1 MKSALWP
8 LQVSIFNRLKN
19 DTALSSKAKVFDS
32 VSESAPMPY
41 VVIGEDTVIPF
52 GTKIEEGEEITHT
65 LYVYSSY
72 NGRKEVKELMS
83 LVLESIT
90 REPLSLGSGFS
101 MFASSL
107 DLMQVTEINGSPA
120 KRGVMRFRFK
130 ITQ

>member
-1 MKSALWP
+1 MKSALWS

-19 DTALSSKAKVFDS
+19 DSVLKSRAKVFDS
-32 VSESAPMPY
+32 VSESTSLPY
-41 VVIGEDTVIPF
+41 VVIGEDTVVPF
-52 GTKIEEGEEITHT
+52 GTKLEDGEEITHT

-90 REPLSLGSGFS
+90 REPLSLEGGFS
-101 MFASSL
+101 VFASSL
-107 DLMQVTEINGSPA
+107 DLMQVTDVNDSPV